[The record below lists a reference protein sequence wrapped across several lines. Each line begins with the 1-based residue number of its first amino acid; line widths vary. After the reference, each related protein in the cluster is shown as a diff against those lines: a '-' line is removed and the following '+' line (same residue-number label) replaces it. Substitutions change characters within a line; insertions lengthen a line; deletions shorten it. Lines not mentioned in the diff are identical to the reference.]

1 MICASFLPILSA
13 GQLPWISFFPMISFR
28 CQLSGSPMQSGW
40 TVPLCT
46 TLPHSG
52 TSEAPGCIRGEPGQP
67 SAHSTYCVP
76 DRFQILT
83 HSSMTMEQRTNMSKS
98 TYFVCMEEPWTLTC
112 NVHLFIPFLIF
123 RPPVFLSEGQ
133 KGFSIVF
140 QVFSFCFAAFVDCQA
155 FCCDGINV
163 LHGGL
168 PCAVRTCSR
177 LLLPLLLGV
186 CSVPPKF
193 LRL

>member
-1 MICASFLPILSA
+1 MKKSPLNSDYGLLVLTKHIHTSCTLQMICASFLPILSA

-28 CQLSGSPMQSGW
+28 CQLSGSPVQSGW

-123 RPPVFLSEGQ
+123 STTR
-133 KGFSIVF
+133 
-140 QVFSFCFAAFVDCQA
+140 
-155 FCCDGINV
+155 
-163 LHGGL
+163 
-168 PCAVRTCSR
+168 
-177 LLLPLLLGV
+177 
-186 CSVPPKF
+186 VP
-193 LRL
+193 